1 MIQTIKILPGITL
14 RCIPD
19 HRFKHG
25 CLSLQILRPMDR
37 QEAAMNA
44 LLPAVLL
51 RGRTFTLRSGP
62 QAGRPYAAPRGPAH
76 PAAPV

>member
-1 MIQTIKILPGITL
+1 MIQVTELYPGITL

-19 HRFKHG
+19 DRFKHG
-25 CLSLQILRPMDR
+25 CLSLQLLRPMCR

-51 RGRTFTLRSGP
+51 QSQSSGN
-62 QAGRPYAAPRGPAH
+62 RAAHILNAYSTSNILMNT
-76 PAAPV
+76 